1 LVYFTAIKVEQ
12 APLNCTTCCCQ
23 LFLGKPK
30 NIEIHPALG
39 VLQCKVSYIF
49 SLFGERILLFK
60 KSSYVHRTAGNF
72 TITDPL
78 LKMKTDKTNI
88 VVGVPKVV
96 RSSAATNAQMFFARY
111 RFHRRFYS
119 RLTSIIKYYLFTH
132 QACLRRCLGRV
143 SFLEVTSHACKWSCL
158 VCNNI
163 PLWSQR
169 ALCRMVMSSIEYAH
183 FYSNPLLLTPH
194 K

>member
-1 LVYFTAIKVEQ
+1 MIGVYFTAIKVEQ

-49 SLFGERILLFK
+49 SLFGERILLLK
-60 KSSYVHRTAGNF
+60 KSSYIHRTAGNF

-88 VVGVPKVV
+88 GAVISCDKCSNVFCKVAIPQKILFAAYLYYKILFIYSSGV
-96 RSSAATNAQMFFARY
+96 
-111 RFHRRFYS
+111 
-119 RLTSIIKYYLFTH
+119 LTTLPGT
-132 QACLRRCLGRV
+132 RV
-143 SFLEVTSHACKWSCL
+143 FS
-158 VCNNI
+158 
-163 PLWSQR
+163 
-169 ALCRMVMSSIEYAH
+169 
-183 FYSNPLLLTPH
+183 
-194 K
+194 